1 MKVLLAIDDSKFSQ
15 AATQAL
21 ITQARPGETEVR
33 VLHVIES
40 YVFLYEGG
48 YVVDWKPVIEELRK
62 KGEALLTQ
70 TAQALRTAGFQVVT
84 AMEEGNPKSAIID
97 LAAKWPAD
105 LVVMG
110 SHGRKGFDRFFL
122 GSVSEAVVR
131 HAPCSVQV
139 VRIPKR

>member
-1 MKVLLAIDDSKFSQ
+1 MKVLLAIDDSKFSE

-21 ITQARPGETEVR
+21 IAQARPAETEVR

-48 YVVDWKPVIEELRK
+48 YVVDWKPAIEQLRK
-62 KGEALLTQ
+62 EGEVLLMQ
-70 TAQALRTAGFQVVT
+70 TAQALRTASFQVTT
-84 AMEEGNPKSAIID
+84 AMEEGNPKSVIVD

-110 SHGRKGFDRFFL
+110 SHGRRALERFLL

-139 VRIPKR
+139 VRIPKH